1 MEKLKYLAVEG
12 PIGVGKTSLTRMLA
26 EDLGARLI
34 LEEPANNPFLST
46 FYEDPDRFAFQ
57 TQLFFLLSRYRQQ
70 VELKQ
75 QDLFNQITVCDYV
88 FAKDQ
93 IFAHMNLTPEEISL
107 YEEVYQLLDARLPK
121 PDLVIFLQA
130 SPDVLMNRVRK
141 RNEVYE
147 KSLRYEYVEQLSQA
161 YSNFF
166 FKYQETPLLVVN
178 ASGIDFVNNKKDY
191 DTLKKEL
198 YHMIKTRKDRHYI
211 TIDSR

>member
-161 YSNFF
+161 YTNFF

>member
-166 FKYQETPLLVVN
+166 FKYQETPILVVN